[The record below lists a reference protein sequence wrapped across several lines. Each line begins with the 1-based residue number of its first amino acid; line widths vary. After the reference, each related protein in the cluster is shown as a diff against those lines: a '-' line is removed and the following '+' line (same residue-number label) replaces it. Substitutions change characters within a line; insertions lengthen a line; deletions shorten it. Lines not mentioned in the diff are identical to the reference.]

1 MADYTVPFAPSGY
14 QRPERYTNPYVGTL
28 LELMQGQARAQ
39 AAADERRMALAGQL
53 WQNIAQTGSG
63 IAQAVAD
70 APERKRQQEVQRV
83 QYDQVMRQRDIQT
96 AVDNMPLTV
105 DLVARQKYLAPLPPL
120 QRRAVEER
128 WRVEDLAAKER
139 QDAVL
144 NQRGEEALAAVGRPG
159 AFSSMLTERLTRGEM
174 SPQQH
179 GQTLAAAMD
188 SGDPAQYEA
197 DALVGVYLSSPAGRK
212 AVAGA
217 QASDIVKRVAAAPD
231 ARKTAL
237 VQQMLQPGM
246 TATDQLRVFRTVWG
260 PQGDAK
266 FTEYAEALK
275 AAAPTLTT
283 FSENQGVMKTD
294 PFTGQPT
301 TVREPSPDANTTF
314 QDVDAK
320 VTTPDGKT
328 YVGKVGFNPRTNSYA
343 PIGSREPF
351 PPCTRVERAP
361 TPVDP
366 TLAAMRDAQL
376 ALLQARAGGPNE
388 MSQAQFAQAMQ
399 LANSLKAHPAY
410 TDMSDIATG
419 WQGVQTGLRQQNGFG
434 DIVAINAIQRMVDP
448 GATVREGD
456 VALLQ
461 SASALL
467 DTVLSEYPV
476 AKLRTGDKLPQTV
489 RDRLRTVAEQLYAA
503 RAKNYNDTIGSQYR
517 ALAAA
522 AGIPF
527 ALIGT
532 DFAAPSAAAPTGAPT
547 EGTEGVV
554 NGVTAVWKTV
564 NGKAGWYAKE

>member
-14 QRPERYTNPYVGTL
+14 QRPERYTNPYVGSL

-53 WQNIAQTGSG
+53 WQNIAQTGAG
-63 IAQAVAD
+63 VAQAIAE
-70 APERKRQQEVQRV
+70 APERKRQQELQRV
-83 QYDQVMRQRDIQT
+83 QYDQAMRQRDIQT

-105 DLVARQKYLAPLPPL
+105 DPVARQKYLTPLTSP
-120 QRRAVEER
+120 QRRQVEELYR
-128 WRVEDLAAKER
+128 AEDIAAQER

-144 NQRGEEALAAVGRPG
+144 NRRGEEALAAVGTPG
-159 AFSSMLTERLTRGEM
+159 AFSSLLTEKLKRGEM
-174 SPQQH
+174 SPQQY
-179 GQTLAAAMD
+179 GQTLAAAGD

-197 DALVGVYLSSPAGRK
+197 DALTSVYLSSPAGRK
-212 AVAGA
+212 AVADA
-217 QASDIVKRVAAAPD
+217 QASDIVKRMAAAPD

-266 FTEYAEALK
+266 FKEYADALK

-283 FSENQGVMKTD
+283 FSENQGVMEAD
-294 PFTGQPT
+294 PLTGQPT
-301 TVREPSPDANTTF
+301 TVREPSPDANATF

-351 PPCTRVERAP
+351 PPGTRVERAP
-361 TPVDP
+361 TPMDP
-366 TLAAMRDAQL
+366 TLAAIRDAQL
-376 ALLQARAGGPNE
+376 ALLRGRAGGPGE
-388 MSQAQFAQAMQ
+388 LSQAQFAHAMQ
-399 LANSLKAHPAY
+399 LTNSLKAHPAY
-410 TDMSDIATG
+410 ADMSDIATG
-419 WQGVQTGLRQQNGFG
+419 WQGVQAGLSQNNGFG

-467 DTVLSEYPV
+467 DKVVSDYPL
-476 AKLRTGDKLPQTV
+476 AKLRTGDKLPQAV
-489 RDRLRTVAEQLYAA
+489 RNRLRAVAEQLYAA
-503 RAKNYNDTIGSQYR
+503 RSKNYNDTIGSQYR

-527 ALIGT
+527 ELIGA
-532 DFAAPSAAAPTGAPT
+532 DFAAPSAAPT
-547 EGTEGVV
+547 EGTEGMV
-554 NGVTAVWKTV
+554 NGVPAIWKTV
-564 NGKAGWYAKE
+564 NGKAGWYAR